1 MKNYLSGIIL
11 FVTIF
16 GGSLIAQSATE
27 AGDYRISIELSADE
41 YWWGGVVVDGSA
53 MPFGKNPYAHDLLG
67 NNKGNQSQPLLISN
81 QGRYV
86 WCEDPFRFEFSGNQ
100 LTASSQFSQIF
111 SGKTGNTLKDAFLSV
126 SKQYFPPAGKLPD
139 ELLFSA
145 PQYNTWIELMY
156 DQNEADILTYA
167 QAIIDNGFPPGV
179 LMIDDNWQ
187 EDYGTWEF
195 KAEKFSNPREM
206 IRRLHDMGFKVM
218 LWVCPFVSPDSP
230 VYREISEKGYL
241 LRENTDAGEPAMI
254 RWWNGVSA
262 VIDFTNPEAEMWFHQ
277 QLQFLIE
284 KYAVDGFKLDGGDD
298 YFYVG
303 DYRSFEQTHA
313 NGHMEMYARV
323 GLRYP
328 LNEFRACWK
337 LAGQPLAQRLRD
349 KAHDWQDLQ
358 KLIPDILT
366 QGLVGYAFSCPDMI
380 GGGEFGSFL
389 STTTIDQEL
398 VVRSS
403 QCHALMPMMQF
414 SVAPWRILSPE
425 NLAICRKMA
434 DLHEQFAATIL
445 QLANESAHTGEPI
458 VRHMEYVFPHQG
470 YANIK
475 DQFMLG
481 DSILVAPVLAQ
492 GAVTKTIHF
501 PAGNWQGDDGSV
513 VKGPKIAVVN
523 APIERLPWYR
533 RLK

>member
-1 MKNYLSGIIL
+1 
-11 FVTIF
+11 
-16 GGSLIAQSATE
+16 
-27 AGDYRISIELSADE
+27 
-41 YWWGGVVVDGSA
+41 
-53 MPFGKNPYAHDLLG
+53 
-67 NNKGNQSQPLLISN
+67 
-81 QGRYV
+81 
-86 WCEDPFRFEFSGNQ
+86 
-100 LTASSQFSQIF
+100 
-111 SGKTGNTLKDAFLSV
+111 
-126 SKQYFPPAGKLPD
+126 
-139 ELLFSA
+139 
-145 PQYNTWIELMY
+145 
-156 DQNEADILTYA
+156 
-167 QAIIDNGFPPGV
+167 
-179 LMIDDNWQ
+179 
-187 EDYGTWEF
+187 
-195 KAEKFSNPREM
+195 
-206 IRRLHDMGFKVM
+206 
-218 LWVCPFVSPDSP
+218 
-230 VYREISEKGYL
+230 
-241 LRENTDAGEPAMI
+241 
-254 RWWNGVSA
+254 
-262 VIDFTNPEAEMWFHQ
+262 MWFHQ

-358 KLIPDILT
+358 KLIPDILM

-389 STTTIDQEL
+389 STTTIDQEM

-458 VRHMEYVFPHQG
+458 VRHMEYVFPHLG

-513 VKGPKIAVVN
+513 VIGPKIAVVN